1 MLHPLPPLAL
11 ERLDDTPPSISRL
24 HIAGNLQPL
33 NLSLYRSS
41 ESKIMAEVSNPI
53 QINDRI
59 NVPSFLRKKNAT
71 KMDIVKSP
79 ISGKLFFHL
88 DNEETTTLPDGRTV
102 KGTRGAISKSLQEEL
117 AAGNQLRVSE
127 IVVGD
132 TERDGKQ
139 CWLLMKASESN
150 AIQTIGL

>member
-1 MLHPLPPLAL
+1 
-11 ERLDDTPPSISRL
+11 
-24 HIAGNLQPL
+24 
-33 NLSLYRSS
+33 
-41 ESKIMAEVSNPI
+41 MAEVANPI
-53 QINDRI
+53 TINDRI
-59 NVPSFLRKKNAT
+59 NVPAFLRKKNAT

-79 ISGKLFFHL
+79 VSGKLFFHL
-88 DNEETTTLPDGRTV
+88 DNEEKTTLPDGRVV

-117 AAGNQLRVSE
+117 SAGNQLKVSE